1 LPFTMLLLLS
11 PITFIFFFFVPNV
24 LSHIPSLAEITKT
37 HDPVLIQIFRD
48 SHIDLSGMK
57 RYNEEP
63 PPIPS
68 TPNGEVAINHDSALG
83 NHHHQEQ
90 SFEYGIGRLAADGA
104 NVFYR
109 GAQTVGNAFGIRGG
123 NYHVPLLDAAAG
135 LIG

>member
-1 LPFTMLLLLS
+1 MLRPIILLFSL
-11 PITFIFFFFVPNV
+11 FISDVV
-24 LSHIPSLAEITKT
+24 SHIPSLAEISKMR
-37 HDPVLIQIFRD
+37 DPVLIQIFRE
-48 SHIDLSGMK
+48 SHIDMSGMS
-57 RYNEEP
+57 RYNEDP

-83 NHHHQEQ
+83 SIGSRSDQT
-90 SFEYGIGRLAADGA
+90 FEHGIGKLAADGA

-109 GAQTVGNAFGIRGG
+109 GAQTVGNAFGLRQG